1 MKGSRLARVLAL
13 AAVYVALGRLGQAI
27 ALQQVTAVWPPS
39 GVAVAAALFWGA
51 GAVPGVWLGSFVLNT
66 WGLLASRGAAPALGV
81 AAIMAAGAAAEAY
94 LAAFVVRRFAAGLRC
109 LESAG
114 GVFWFALA
122 ALASAVVPATLGT
135 AGLAAGKVIPATG
148 LFVTW
153 LTWWLGDVVG
163 ILVVTPFLL
172 AFAGGSSSPRRERR
186 SVEALGLALALLAVG
201 AASFFG
207 PYPLEYVFI
216 PCLVWAAFRFGARG
230 ATAATLLAS
239 TVAIWGT
246 AIGRGPFLRA
256 SLSESLLLLQA
267 FLGVVAMTA
276 LVLVAVLLEK
286 RQRTTELVSAMS
298 EAREARAAAEESNQ
312 AKGILLANMGHEL
325 RTPLNHIIGY
335 AELLEEEAP
344 EAGAPSLV
352 PDIRRVHVAAKELLS
367 ILQHILELANVGTR
381 KIEMDASTFSLES
394 VVRAAEKAARPH
406 AESRGN
412 TLAVRIHGSPG
423 DVTSDA
429 TKLREVLESLLDNAC
444 KFTEK
449 GSVTVDVAKERVEG
463 REWLS
468 LAVADTGIGMSEEEI
483 KKLFRAFSQL
493 ESGPR
498 RRFRGVG
505 LGLALS
511 RRFCQM
517 MGGDI
522 FVESE
527 PGRGSTFT
535 VRLPAEW
542 RGEVD
547 EEASPV
553 DPETSTITRR
563 RRKRF
568 VS

>member
-1 MKGSRLARVLAL
+1 MSRLARVLAL

-51 GAVPGVWLGSFVLNT
+51 GAAPGVWLGSFVLNT
-66 WGLLASRGAAPALGV
+66 WWLLGSHGVGPALGV
-81 AAIMAAGAAAEAY
+81 AAVMAVGAAAEAH
-94 LAAFVVRRFAAGLRC
+94 LAAFVLRRFAAGLRC

-114 GVFWFALA
+114 GVFWFASA

-135 AGLAAGKVIPATG
+135 ASLAAGKVIPATG
-148 LFVTW
+148 LFLTW
-153 LTWWLGDVVG
+153 LTWWLGDAVG
-163 ILVVTPFLL
+163 ILVVTPVLL
-172 AFAGGSSSPRRERR
+172 AFTGGTPAPWPERR

-239 TVAIWGT
+239 AVAIWGT
-246 AIGRGPFLRA
+246 AIGRGPFLRP

-276 LVLVAVLLEK
+276 LVLVAVLLER

-367 ILQHILELANVGTR
+367 ILQHILELAHLGTR
-381 KIEMDASTFSLES
+381 KIEMDASTFPIER
-394 VVRAAEKAARPH
+394 VVREAENAARPH
-406 AESRGN
+406 AEKRDDVL
-412 TLAVRIHGSPG
+412 TVRMHGSPG
-423 DVTSDA
+423 EVTTDEK
-429 TKLREVLESLLDNAC
+429 KLREVLDSLLDNAC
-444 KFTEK
+444 KFTER
-449 GSVTVDVAKERVEG
+449 GTVTVDVARERLDG
-463 REWLS
+463 REWIS
-468 LAVADTGIGMSEEEI
+468 LAVADTGIGMSADEI
-483 KKLFRAFSQL
+483 RKLFRAFSQL
-493 ESGPR
+493 ESGTTR
-498 RRFRGVG
+498 RYRGVG

-522 FVESE
+522 FVVSE
-527 PGRGSTFT
+527 KGRGSTFT

-542 RGEVD
+542 RGEVEDVTGPVD
-547 EEASPV
+547 EEAS
-553 DPETSTITRR
+553 TISRR
-563 RRKRF
+563 RRKRT
-568 VS
+568 VP